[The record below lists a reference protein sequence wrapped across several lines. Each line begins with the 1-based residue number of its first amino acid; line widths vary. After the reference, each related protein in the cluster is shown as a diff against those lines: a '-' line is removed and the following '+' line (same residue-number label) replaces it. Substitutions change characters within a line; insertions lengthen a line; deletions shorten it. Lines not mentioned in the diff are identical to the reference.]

1 MEDNE
6 IMKLWE
12 EYASLLRSTNR
23 PNIENLIQWLD
34 ESDFKTAP
42 ASTAFHSAY
51 KGGLLKHSLNVYYA
65 MDDFK
70 HWIEFFNLSKD
81 TVILTSLLHDIC
93 KTNCYLVSSR
103 NVKNEQGQWTT
114 VPYYA
119 WDEELPWGH
128 ASKSVILIQRAD
140 VHLTDVEISMI
151 LNHMGSFSTDLDEK
165 RVGKLFR
172 VCPQSLLLHMADMEA
187 TEIIES
193 FDGPKRYMDKM
204 VGKNITES
212 LQILAENS
220 KVNAEIT
227 TTQVP
232 IETVTVNGTEYKIA
246 PQDAVVDDKKIIEL
260 NDEGRTV
267 KVYAP
272 FGDGLPF

>member
-1 MEDNE
+1 MEDSE

-12 EYASLLRSTNR
+12 EYKSLLRKTNR
-23 PNIENLIQWLD
+23 PNIETLIQWLD

-42 ASTAFHSAY
+42 ASSSFHSSY

-65 MDDFK
+65 MYDFK
-70 HWIEFFNLSKD
+70 PWIDFFELSED
-81 TVILTSLLHDIC
+81 TIILTSLLHDIC
-93 KTNCYLVSSR
+93 KVNCYLVSSR

-119 WDEELPWGH
+119 WNEEVPWGH
-128 ASKSVILIQRAD
+128 GTKSVILIQRAG
-140 VHLTDVEISMI
+140 VELSNVEISMI
-151 LNHMGSFSTDLDEK
+151 LNHMGSFATDVDER

-187 TEIIES
+187 TDILES
-193 FDGPKRYMDKM
+193 FDGPQRYIDKV

-212 LQILAENS
+212 LQILAESS
-220 KVNAEIT
+220 KVNT
-227 TTQVP
+227 GVTVTQVP
-232 IETVTVNGTEYKIA
+232 IETITINGTEYKIA
-246 PQDAVVDDKKIIEL
+246 PQDALVDDKKIIEL
-260 NDEGRTV
+260 NNEGQTV